1 MRSLLL
7 AGMLALAVAA
17 LACGDDDDDDDGDDG
32 GATVTASAAATG
44 AADGA
49 SDGAVNN
56 CSEGD
61 AEDLTGQPSVTI
73 EFDDAGSA
81 YRPACVIVDAGTE
94 VVFSGNFGIHP
105 LQPGTIDG
113 STKNPAADSPL
124 SAVTDGDPVTFA
136 LDAAGTYGFYCN
148 IHWALGMKGAVIV
161 R

>member
-7 AGMLALAVAA
+7 AGVLALAVAA
-17 LACGDDDDDDDGDDG
+17 LACGDDDDDDNG
-32 GATVTASAAATG
+32 GAEVTATATST

-49 SDGAVNN
+49 LDAAVND
-56 CSEGD
+56 CSEAD
-61 AEDLTGQPSVTI
+61 AEDLTGQSSVTI
-73 EFDDAGSA
+73 EFDDARTV

-113 STKNPAADSPL
+113 RSKNPATDSPF
-124 SAVTDGDPVTFA
+124 SAVTEGDPVTFA
-136 LDAAGTYGFYCN
+136 LGEAGTYGFYCN
-148 IHWALGMKGAVIV
+148 IYWALGMKGAVIV

>member
-1 MRSLLL
+1 
-7 AGMLALAVAA
+7 MLALAVAT
-17 LACGDDDDDDDGDDG
+17 LACGDDDDDDDG
-32 GATVTASAAATG
+32 GAEVTASAAATS

-49 SDGAVNN
+49 SDAAVND
-56 CSEGD
+56 CAEAD
-61 AEDLTGQPSVTI
+61 AEDLTGQQSVTI

-113 STKNPAADSPL
+113 TTKNPDADSPL
-124 SAVTDGDPVTFA
+124 SAVTEGDPASFA
-136 LDAAGTYGFYCN
+136 LGEAGTYGFYCN